1 MSGKSLG
8 QCMRLKYEGLAML
21 FGSSAVCWAVAG
33 SVFLGNT
40 LYEVNNW
47 AGGVDAVLAF
57 PGAADIGGFGGTVLR
72 VGCCLG
78 FALVVVALMYWG
90 KTEKLGILL
99 GLVMMGMVVL
109 FLVVVFYMGVDWT
122 K

>member
-1 MSGKSLG
+1 MSGMSLG
-8 QCMRLKYEGLAML
+8 ECMRVKYGGWAVVC
-21 FGSSAVCWAVAG
+21 GSSAVCWAVAG

-57 PGAADIGGFGGTVLR
+57 PGLGEGTLLR
-72 VGCCLG
+72 VGSCLG
-78 FALVVVALMYWG
+78 FALVVMLLMYWD
-90 KTEKLGILL
+90 KTEKLGVIL
-99 GLVMMGMVVL
+99 GLVMMAMVGL
-109 FLVVVFYMGVDWT
+109 FCLVVFYMGIDWT